1 MKTIMKKT
9 LVIGIGILFL
19 AVTMMPAFSAIQQNT
34 SKKNQESEYIQ
45 KPESQ
50 TDQLNQIIYRD
61 TDTMQNELFRFTS
74 MISTAGQ
81 DMDTIRDLINWLLN
95 KSDYPLL
102 SFLLSQLMNM
112 ERLQDRDIIVSA
124 GWNYDINPLKR
135 KEMDFLRPL
144 TLWQYTDTSDMFQMP
159 STTILISSD
168 PLKIE
173 TVFGTQ
179 LGYMFRFRGIYGH
192 NPQKLPEKSFTYMI
206 GTVQNAGVLELPNL
220 AFNLF
225 TD

>member
-9 LVIGIGILFL
+9 LVMGIGILFL
-19 AVTMMPAFSAIQQNT
+19 AVTMMPAFSAFQQNT
-34 SKKNQESEYIQ
+34 SEKTQESEYIK
-45 KPESQ
+45 KPVSQ
-50 TDQLNQIIYRD
+50 TDQLNQIIYRN

-74 MISTAGQ
+74 LISTAKQ

-95 KSDYPLL
+95 KSGYPLL
-102 SFLLSQLMNM
+102 SFLLSQLLDM
-112 ERLQDRDIIVSA
+112 ERLQDRDIIISA

-135 KEMDFLRPL
+135 KEMDFIRPL
-144 TLWQYTDTSDMFQMP
+144 TIWRYTDASEMFQMP

-192 NPQKLPEKSFTYMI
+192 NPQKLPEKSLTYMI
-206 GTVQNAGVLELPNL
+206 GTVQNAGLIELPTVN
-220 AFNLF
+220 FNLF
-225 TD
+225 TN